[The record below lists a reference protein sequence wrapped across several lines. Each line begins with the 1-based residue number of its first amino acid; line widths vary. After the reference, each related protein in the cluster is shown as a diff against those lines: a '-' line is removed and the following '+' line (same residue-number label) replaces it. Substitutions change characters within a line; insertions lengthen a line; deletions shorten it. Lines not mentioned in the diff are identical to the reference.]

1 MFGSW
6 WRTGKSDVLQFMGSQ
21 SWTWLRDWT
30 TALIFIYRNFRVFLY
45 ALFLSQYT
53 QYFLGGLRHSQC
65 SNYQC
70 SHELQSCISSSDQ
83 PLNSIVTGAT
93 GYQASLL
100 KYFVVVQSP
109 CHVPLFA
116 VLCTPN
122 LNIRRRQW
130 HPTPVLLPGK
140 YHGWRSLVGYSPWG
154 RWGSDTTERL
164 SFHFSF
170 SRTGEGNGNPL
181 QCSCLENPRDGGAW
195 WAAVYG
201 VAQSWTWLKWLSI
214 A

>member
-1 MFGSW
+1 
-6 WRTGKSDVLQFMGSQ
+6 MGSQ

-30 TALIFIYRNFRVFLY
+30 TTTALIFIYQNFRVFLY

-100 KYFVVVQSP
+100 RYFVVVQSP

-122 LNIRRRQW
+122 LNMFKIEIIFTFKSV
-130 HPTPVLLPGK
+130 P
-140 YHGWRSLVGYSPWG
+140 
-154 RWGSDTTERL
+154 
-164 SFHFSF
+164 FHFSLLSHPPSF
-170 SRTGEGNGNPL
+170 PGQKSGIIFYFFFLPPPNPF
-181 QCSCLENPRDGGAW
+181 
-195 WAAVYG
+195 
-201 VAQSWTWLKWLSI
+201 K
-214 A
+214 